1 MKKVFIYTLAITAMM
16 VACQPKDGQQNA
28 DVQKTTLQE
37 VLDTT
42 ELETRVRD
50 IYAAVFHV
58 YNLEDSLRNA
68 EEPVVDGVLDE
79 SNDFNGQY
87 CSHEWNKLVKSINE
101 NDVLRHE
108 GEQGFW
114 EADYWIMGQDWGEL
128 SVSDIK
134 VFLLKGDS
142 AAVEFQL
149 HNLGNMINVVL
160 DMVHED
166 GEWKI
171 DNFTDITNG
180 MDWKATMKRYLEDE
194 QANR

>member
-1 MKKVFIYTLAITAMM
+1 MRTIIYWIVMTVAVAVLGACSPRAGVEGTTDGSLDTGSVVQRVNDIYTQVFDLYGKVSATSDLSSLENIDSLYCSDDWNRWIAR
-16 VACQPKDGQQNA
+16 VDSLNQQNGVIDIL
-28 DVQKTTLQE
+28 DV
-37 VLDTT
+37 D
-42 ELETRVRD
+42 
-50 IYAAVFHV
+50 H
-58 YNLEDSLRNA
+58 
-68 EEPVVDGVLDE
+68 
-79 SNDFNGQY
+79 
-87 CSHEWNKLVKSINE
+87 
-101 NDVLRHE
+101 
-108 GEQGFW
+108 
-114 EADYWIMGQDWGEL
+114 WIMGQDWGEL

>member
-1 MKKVFIYTLAITAMM
+1 MTVAVAVLGACSPRAGVEGTTDGSLDTGSVVQRVNDIYTQVFDLYGKVSATSDLSSLENIDSLYCSDDWNRWIAR
-16 VACQPKDGQQNA
+16 VDSLNQQNGVIDIL
-28 DVQKTTLQE
+28 DV
-37 VLDTT
+37 D
-42 ELETRVRD
+42 
-50 IYAAVFHV
+50 H
-58 YNLEDSLRNA
+58 
-68 EEPVVDGVLDE
+68 
-79 SNDFNGQY
+79 
-87 CSHEWNKLVKSINE
+87 
-101 NDVLRHE
+101 
-108 GEQGFW
+108 
-114 EADYWIMGQDWGEL
+114 WIMGQDWGEL

>member
-1 MKKVFIYTLAITAMM
+1 MKKIIIVCCMLTVIFGCGNKKSNIIPEGNDAPETEDIAVKTE
-16 VACQPKDGQQNA
+16 QQNSA
-28 DVQKTTLQE
+28 DPE
-37 VLDTT
+37 VIT
-42 ELETRVRD
+42 ERVKAIYEAVAAAYPEVHD
-50 IYAAVFHV
+50 I
-58 YNLEDSLRNA
+58 S
-68 EEPVVDGVLDE
+68 P
-79 SNDFNGQY
+79 S
-87 CSHEWNKLVKSINE
+87 
-101 NDVLRHE
+101 NDVLDDTYCSSE
-108 GEQGFW
+108 WNTLVQMVNAKDAEKMGK
-114 EADYWIMGQDWGEL
+114 EAFFDSDYWIMGQDWGEL

>member
-1 MKKVFIYTLAITAMM
+1 MNWIVMTVAVAVLGACSPRAGVEGATDGSLDTGSVVQRVNDIYTQVFDLYGKVSATSDLSSLENTDSLYCSADWNRWIAR
-16 VACQPKDGQQNA
+16 VDSVNQQNGSIDIL
-28 DVQKTTLQE
+28 DV
-37 VLDTT
+37 D
-42 ELETRVRD
+42 
-50 IYAAVFHV
+50 H
-58 YNLEDSLRNA
+58 
-68 EEPVVDGVLDE
+68 
-79 SNDFNGQY
+79 
-87 CSHEWNKLVKSINE
+87 
-101 NDVLRHE
+101 
-108 GEQGFW
+108 
-114 EADYWIMGQDWGEL
+114 WIMGQDWGEL

>member
-1 MKKVFIYTLAITAMM
+1 MTVAVAVLGACSPRAGVEGATDGSLDTGSVVQRVNDIYTQVFDLYGKVSATS
-16 VACQPKDGQQNA
+16 D
-28 DVQKTTLQE
+28 LSS
-37 VLDTT
+37 
-42 ELETRVRD
+42 LENT
-50 IYAAVFHV
+50 
-58 YNLEDSLRNA
+58 DSL
-68 EEPVVDGVLDE
+68 
-79 SNDFNGQY
+79 Y
-87 CSHEWNKLVKSINE
+87 CSADWNRQIARVDSLNQLNGSIDIL
-101 NDVLRHE
+101 DVDH
-108 GEQGFW
+108 
-114 EADYWIMGQDWGEL
+114 WIMGQDWGEL
-128 SVSDIK
+128 SVSNIK

>member
-1 MKKVFIYTLAITAMM
+1 MRTIIYWIVMTVAVAVLGACSPRAGVEGTTDGSLDTGSVVQRVNDIYTQVFDLYGKVSATSDLSSLENIDSLYCSDDWNRWIAR
-16 VACQPKDGQQNA
+16 VDSVNQQNGVIDIL
-28 DVQKTTLQE
+28 DV
-37 VLDTT
+37 D
-42 ELETRVRD
+42 
-50 IYAAVFHV
+50 H
-58 YNLEDSLRNA
+58 
-68 EEPVVDGVLDE
+68 
-79 SNDFNGQY
+79 
-87 CSHEWNKLVKSINE
+87 
-101 NDVLRHE
+101 
-108 GEQGFW
+108 
-114 EADYWIMGQDWGEL
+114 WIMGQDWGEL

>member
-1 MKKVFIYTLAITAMM
+1 MFSKNTMMIKKLFFVVAMTTMLCACSKANRVEENSLDTASVVSQVNDIYNDVFKQYAELNQQEGDKKQVNNDSLYCSADWNRQIAR
-16 VACQPKDGQQNA
+16 VDSVNQQNGVIDIL
-28 DVQKTTLQE
+28 DV
-37 VLDTT
+37 D
-42 ELETRVRD
+42 
-50 IYAAVFHV
+50 H
-58 YNLEDSLRNA
+58 
-68 EEPVVDGVLDE
+68 
-79 SNDFNGQY
+79 
-87 CSHEWNKLVKSINE
+87 
-101 NDVLRHE
+101 
-108 GEQGFW
+108 
-114 EADYWIMGQDWGEL
+114 WIMGQDWGEL

-180 MDWKATMKRYLEDE
+180 MDWKATMKRYLENE

>member
-1 MKKVFIYTLAITAMM
+1 V
-16 VACQPKDGQQNA
+16 
-28 DVQKTTLQE
+28 
-37 VLDTT
+37 
-42 ELETRVRD
+42 
-50 IYAAVFHV
+50 
-58 YNLEDSLRNA
+58 DSLNQLNGSIDILD
-68 EEPVVDGVLDE
+68 VD
-79 SNDFNGQY
+79 
-87 CSHEWNKLVKSINE
+87 H
-101 NDVLRHE
+101 
-108 GEQGFW
+108 
-114 EADYWIMGQDWGEL
+114 WIMGQDWGEL

>member
-1 MKKVFIYTLAITAMM
+1 MNWIVMTVAVAVLGACSPRAGVEGATDGSLDTGSVVQRVNDIYTQVFDLYGKVSATS
-16 VACQPKDGQQNA
+16 D
-28 DVQKTTLQE
+28 LSS
-37 VLDTT
+37 
-42 ELETRVRD
+42 LENT
-50 IYAAVFHV
+50 
-58 YNLEDSLRNA
+58 DSL
-68 EEPVVDGVLDE
+68 
-79 SNDFNGQY
+79 Y
-87 CSHEWNKLVKSINE
+87 CSADWNRWIARVDSVNQLNGTI
-101 NDVLRHE
+101 DILD
-108 GEQGFW
+108 
-114 EADYWIMGQDWGEL
+114 ADHWIMGQDWGEL

>member
-1 MKKVFIYTLAITAMM
+1 MNWIVMTVAVAVLGACSPRAGVEGATDGSLDTGSVVQRVNDIYTQVFDLYGKVSATSDLSSLENTDSLYCSADWNRWIAR
-16 VACQPKDGQQNA
+16 VDSLNQQNGVIDIL
-28 DVQKTTLQE
+28 DV
-37 VLDTT
+37 D
-42 ELETRVRD
+42 
-50 IYAAVFHV
+50 H
-58 YNLEDSLRNA
+58 
-68 EEPVVDGVLDE
+68 
-79 SNDFNGQY
+79 
-87 CSHEWNKLVKSINE
+87 
-101 NDVLRHE
+101 
-108 GEQGFW
+108 
-114 EADYWIMGQDWGEL
+114 WIMGQDWGEL

>member
-1 MKKVFIYTLAITAMM
+1 MRTIIYWIVMTVAVAVLGACSPRAGVEGTTDGSLDTGSVVQRVNDIYTQVFDLYGKVSATSDLSSLENIDSLYCSDDWNRWIAR
-16 VACQPKDGQQNA
+16 VDSVNQQNGVIDIL
-28 DVQKTTLQE
+28 DV
-37 VLDTT
+37 D
-42 ELETRVRD
+42 
-50 IYAAVFHV
+50 H
-58 YNLEDSLRNA
+58 
-68 EEPVVDGVLDE
+68 
-79 SNDFNGQY
+79 
-87 CSHEWNKLVKSINE
+87 
-101 NDVLRHE
+101 
-108 GEQGFW
+108 
-114 EADYWIMGQDWGEL
+114 WIMGQDWGKL

>member
-1 MKKVFIYTLAITAMM
+1 MMIKKLFFI
-16 VACQPKDGQQNA
+16 VAVSTMLCACSNA
-28 DVQKTTLQE
+28 NRVE
-37 VLDTT
+37 NNSLDTASVVSQVSNIYNDVFKHYA
-42 ELETRVRD
+42 ELKQQEGNKQQV
-50 IYAAVFHV
+50 
-58 YNLEDSLRNA
+58 NNDSL
-68 EEPVVDGVLDE
+68 
-79 SNDFNGQY
+79 Y
-87 CSHEWNKLVKSINE
+87 CSADWNRWIARVDSLNQLNGSIDIL
-101 NDVLRHE
+101 DVDH
-108 GEQGFW
+108 
-114 EADYWIMGQDWGEL
+114 WIMGQDWGEL

>member
-1 MKKVFIYTLAITAMM
+1 MRTIIYWIVMTVAVAVLGACSPRAGVEGTTDGSLDTGSVVQRVNDIYTQVFDLYGKVSATS
-16 VACQPKDGQQNA
+16 D
-28 DVQKTTLQE
+28 LSS
-37 VLDTT
+37 
-42 ELETRVRD
+42 LEN
-50 IYAAVFHV
+50 I
-58 YNLEDSLRNA
+58 DSL
-68 EEPVVDGVLDE
+68 
-79 SNDFNGQY
+79 Y
-87 CSHEWNKLVKSINE
+87 CSDDWNRWIARVDSLNQLNGSIDIL
-101 NDVLRHE
+101 DVDH
-108 GEQGFW
+108 
-114 EADYWIMGQDWGEL
+114 WIMGQDWGEL

>member
-1 MKKVFIYTLAITAMM
+1 MTVAVAVLGACSPRAGVEGTTDGSLDTGSVVQRVNDIYTQVFDLYGKVSATS
-16 VACQPKDGQQNA
+16 D
-28 DVQKTTLQE
+28 LSS
-37 VLDTT
+37 
-42 ELETRVRD
+42 LEN
-50 IYAAVFHV
+50 I
-58 YNLEDSLRNA
+58 DSL
-68 EEPVVDGVLDE
+68 
-79 SNDFNGQY
+79 Y
-87 CSHEWNKLVKSINE
+87 CSDDWNRWIARVDSLNQLNGSIDIL
-101 NDVLRHE
+101 DVDH
-108 GEQGFW
+108 
-114 EADYWIMGQDWGEL
+114 WIMGQDWGEL

>member
-1 MKKVFIYTLAITAMM
+1 MNWIVMTVAVAVLGACSPRAGVEGTTDGSLDTGSVVQRVNDIYTQVFDLYGKVSATSDLSSLENIDSLYCSDDWNRWIAR
-16 VACQPKDGQQNA
+16 VDSVNQQNGVIDIL
-28 DVQKTTLQE
+28 DV
-37 VLDTT
+37 D
-42 ELETRVRD
+42 
-50 IYAAVFHV
+50 H
-58 YNLEDSLRNA
+58 
-68 EEPVVDGVLDE
+68 
-79 SNDFNGQY
+79 
-87 CSHEWNKLVKSINE
+87 
-101 NDVLRHE
+101 
-108 GEQGFW
+108 
-114 EADYWIMGQDWGEL
+114 WIMGQDWGEL
-128 SVSDIK
+128 TVSDIK

-180 MDWKATMKRYLEDE
+180 MDWKATMKRFLEDE

>member
-1 MKKVFIYTLAITAMM
+1 MNWIVMTVAVAVLGACSPRAGVEGATDGSLDTGSVVQRVNDIYTQVFDLYGKVSATS
-16 VACQPKDGQQNA
+16 D
-28 DVQKTTLQE
+28 LSS
-37 VLDTT
+37 
-42 ELETRVRD
+42 LEN
-50 IYAAVFHV
+50 I
-58 YNLEDSLRNA
+58 DSL
-68 EEPVVDGVLDE
+68 
-79 SNDFNGQY
+79 Y
-87 CSHEWNKLVKSINE
+87 CSDDWNRWIARVDSLNQLNGSIDIL
-101 NDVLRHE
+101 DVDH
-108 GEQGFW
+108 
-114 EADYWIMGQDWGEL
+114 WIMGQDWGEL